1 MKRVFGITLLM
12 ALLLWSCHSKKND
25 QETVAVYTST
35 TPLVTDINLPETYV
49 ANIQSLKNIEVRSQQ
64 EGILQQV
71 YVNEGQYVK
80 AGQPLFRL
88 AIVGADEEITKS
100 KSAQEQAQIE
110 LQNTSKLTENNVI
123 SPNARRMAKAKL
135 QSAVADYRLAVQ
147 RKRLSVIRAP
157 FSGVLGRIPEKI
169 GSYIQQDDLLTTL
182 SDNTQMQVYFN
193 ISETDYLDFQ
203 EHPNRYMQLPLKL
216 ILAN

>member
-1 MKRVFGITLLM
+1 MVLHCSWRCCYGAATLR
-12 ALLLWSCHSKKND
+12 KND

-110 LQNTSKLTENNVI
+110 LQKHE
-123 SPNARRMAKAKL
+123 
-135 QSAVADYRLAVQ
+135 
-147 RKRLSVIRAP
+147 
-157 FSGVLGRIPEKI
+157 
-169 GSYIQQDDLLTTL
+169 
-182 SDNTQMQVYFN
+182 
-193 ISETDYLDFQ
+193 
-203 EHPNRYMQLPLKL
+203 
-216 ILAN
+216 